1 MKKFSAPGLA
11 LVTALSLVACVPA
24 ATTEASAPVKPGT
37 VVEVAVANGN
47 LKTLVAAVKA
57 AGLVDTLN
65 SARPFTVFVPTDA
78 AFAKLPAG
86 TVDTLLKPENKA
98 TLVKIL
104 TYHMVSGKVETAT
117 VVTMN
122 GKKAATVAMQGVTV
136 NALGG
141 ISNVTA
147 TDVQAS
153 NGVAHV
159 IDTVLMPKQRPRSA
173 DTEMPASLRLM
184 RVDTNSVHFRNI
196 QKDAGCSS
204 NSRNP
209 CWAVLV
215 PLGKIP

>member
-65 SARPFTVFVPTDA
+65 SAGPFTVFVPTDA
-78 AFAKLPAG
+78 TFAKLPAG

-104 TYHMVSGKVETAT
+104 TYHEVSGKV
-117 VVTMN
+117 
-122 GKKAATVAMQGVTV
+122 KAATVAMQGVTV

-141 ISNVTA
+141 TSNVTA

-184 RVDTNSVHFRNI
+184 RVDTDSVHFRNI

>member
-37 VVEVAVANGN
+37 VIEVAVANGTVANGN

-65 SARPFTVFVPTDA
+65 SAGPFTVFVPTDA

-104 TYHMVSGKVETAT
+104 TYHMVSGKVKAAT

-122 GKKAATVAMQGVTV
+122 GKKVATVAMQGVTV

-196 QKDAGCSS
+196 Q
-204 NSRNP
+204 
-209 CWAVLV
+209 
-215 PLGKIP
+215 

>member
-37 VVEVAVANGN
+37 VIEVAVANGTVANGN

-65 SARPFTVFVPTDA
+65 SAGPFTVFVPTDA
-78 AFAKLPAG
+78 ALAKLPAG

-104 TYHMVSGKVETAT
+104 TYHEVSGKVKAAT
-117 VVTMN
+117 GVTLN
-122 GKKAATVAMQGVTV
+122 GKKVATVAMQGVTV

-196 QKDAGCSS
+196 Q
-204 NSRNP
+204 
-209 CWAVLV
+209 
-215 PLGKIP
+215 